1 MHLHEKESTLSTLE
15 RKATCESG
23 VGHVEHGPINI
34 TLTIEIQGYC
44 NNTRKGKPF
53 AHGIP
58 KRSWWNYFKMKHH
71 KLSLSVVQGLEVTMV
86 KTLSNKKSH

>member
-1 MHLHEKESTLSTLE
+1 MLK
-15 RKATCESG
+15 RKASCELG

-34 TLTIEIQGYC
+34 TSTIEIQSYW

-58 KRSWWNYFKMKHH
+58 KRS
-71 KLSLSVVQGLEVTMV
+71 
-86 KTLSNKKSH
+86 